1 MRKMTYGLLVLG
13 TGLGVALVARERRG
27 PYEVESA
34 GQASRQLM
42 AEHEVILEVLHAAES
57 QADRIR
63 QGFNMDENRVRDIV
77 DFSRN
82 FTDRCHHGKEE
93 RFYFPAAEVYAGQ
106 RVYGFIDELT
116 AEHAFGRSIMEEID
130 YLLGG
135 DTGDVAR
142 LIAERLS
149 VYVSTMRRHIERENG
164 QLYRKSGAFLPDTEE
179 RALMVGFDRLEN
191 VDLGIGF
198 HEKYHRLA
206 EGLSEG
212 LFPR

>member
-1 MRKMTYGLLVLG
+1 
-13 TGLGVALVARERRG
+13 
-27 PYEVESA
+27 
-34 GQASRQLM
+34 
-42 AEHEVILEVLHAAES
+42 
-57 QADRIR
+57 
-63 QGFNMDENRVRDIV
+63 
-77 DFSRN
+77 
-82 FTDRCHHGKEE
+82 
-93 RFYFPAAEVYAGQ
+93 
-106 RVYGFIDELT
+106 
-116 AEHAFGRSIMEEID
+116 MEEID

-206 EGLSEG
+206 EGLTEG
-212 LFPR
+212 LLQR